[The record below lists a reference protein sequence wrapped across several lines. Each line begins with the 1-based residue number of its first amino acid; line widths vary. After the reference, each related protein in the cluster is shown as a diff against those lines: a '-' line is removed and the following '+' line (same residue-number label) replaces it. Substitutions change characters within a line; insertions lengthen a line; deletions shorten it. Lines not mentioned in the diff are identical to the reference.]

1 MKIMSFRPG
10 NNQEKSLRSTVM
22 IIDDQMTSRLILET
36 IVKSIGSNINVRSFD
51 NAETALEVAR
61 QNPPDLVLADFKMP
75 QMDGIEFTRQMRALP
90 DCNDVP
96 VVIVTIYDDK
106 SVLYKALDAGA
117 TDFLRKPVDHYECK
131 VRCRNLLTLHRQ
143 QLIIRNRANIL
154 EAQVHLATEAIH
166 TREKETLYRLARA
179 GEFREGISGSR
190 LLRMGRFAIIMAEEL
205 GMDTEQCRILE
216 FAAPMHDIGKI
227 GIPDTILKKAG
238 QLDTDEYNIMKRHT
252 TIGYEILK
260 DSPSPYLQMGAVIAL
275 RHHERYDGKGY
286 PDGMKAGDIPLVARI
301 AAVAD
306 VYDALI
312 SKRVYKAAWPHEQAL
327 EYIMS
332 ARGEH
337 LDPDCVNAFVAH
349 EEEVIACTT
358 QYENLQTGAVKHGTG
373 SA

>member
-1 MKIMSFRPG
+1 MSFKSDY
-10 NNQEKSLRSTVM
+10 NHEKGLRSTVM
-22 IIDDQMTSRLILET
+22 IVDDQMTSRLILET

-61 QNPPDLVLADFKMP
+61 QNPPDLILADFKMP
-75 QMDGIEFTRQMRALP
+75 QMDGIEFTRQLRTLSVCS
-90 DCNDVP
+90 DIP

-131 VRCRNLLTLHRQ
+131 VRCRNLLTLHKQ

-154 EAQVHLATEAIH
+154 EAQVHLATEAIY

-179 GEFREGISGSR
+179 GEFREGISGNR
-190 LLRMGRFAIIMAEEL
+190 LLRMGRFAVIIAEGL
-205 GMDTEQCRILE
+205 GLDAEQCRILE

-238 QLDTDEYNIMKRHT
+238 QLLTDEYEFMKRHT
-252 TIGYEILK
+252 SIGYEILK

-275 RHHERYDGKGY
+275 RHHERYDGTGY
-286 PDGMKAGDIPLVARI
+286 PDGMKAEDIPLVARI

-312 SKRVYKAAWPHEQAL
+312 SKRVYKDAWSHEEAL
-327 EYIMS
+327 EYITF
-332 ARGEH
+332 ARGRH
-337 LDPDCVNAFVAH
+337 LDPDCVNAFVAR
-349 EEEVIACTT
+349 EQDIIACIS
-358 QYENLQTGAVKHGTG
+358 QYENLQTTSTRQGVS